1 MKTSVNV
8 IPDTGLRLRDHRS
21 KYLIS
26 SKESS
31 SKGVVIKTRQFQ
43 FSYTFICI
51 TIKILRAKEGMVNE
65 RCTEKEFLSRHTG
78 KVDLKE

>member
-31 SKGVVIKTRQFQ
+31 SKGVVLKTRQFQ

-51 TIKILRAKEGMVNE
+51 TIKILRAREGMVNDV
-65 RCTEKEFLSRHTG
+65 RKKEFLSRHTG